1 MMAERADEA
10 PLLAD
15 LDDFA
20 AWLAGR
26 TGRYEFLDGRTAA
39 MASGSELHNDIQVNL
54 LAALKRQLRGGPC
67 KPNGPDLLVRTDAAG
82 RRGRFPDASITCGRE
97 SGRYVTRPVVLFA
110 ILSPETELVDRTE
123 KRRECQMIPS
133 VAHYVLI
140 GQEVR
145 RVEIYSRDGASW
157 RFREV
162 ESDAEPLRLDPP
174 GIELTL
180 AELYDGLDEA
190 VPAAVAP

>member
-1 MMAERADEA
+1 MADPAEES

-15 LDDFA
+15 LDDFV

-26 TGRYEFLDGRTAA
+26 TGRYEFLDGRIVA
-39 MASGSELHNDIQVNL
+39 MAGGSELHNDIQVNL
-54 LAALKRQLRGGPC
+54 LAALKRKLRGGPC
-67 KPNGPDLLVRTDAAG
+67 KPNGPDLLVRTDTAG
-82 RRGRFPDASITCGRE
+82 RRGRFPDASVTCGRE
-97 SGRYVTRPVVLFA
+97 SGRYVTRPVAVFE

-123 KRRECQMIPS
+123 KRREYQAIPS

-140 GQEVR
+140 GQDVR
-145 RVEIYSRDGASW
+145 RVEVYSRDGAGW

-162 ESDAEPLRLDPP
+162 EADAEPLRLDPP

-180 AELYDGLDEA
+180 AELYDGLDEL
-190 VPAAVAP
+190 VPPATAAP